1 MKDELREAARVVA
14 EQKQRDDDVGS
25 LIPCEWSHLGI
36 FRNGFDAGYE
46 AGKPKWIP
54 VSERLPDTA
63 RFVWVTIT
71 DHGSLPLVFEAHRD
85 SEGLTL
91 TGWCVKFYDAK
102 YRPLTD
108 GQKVIAW
115 QEIPRTPEPYT
126 EGE

>member
-1 MKDELREAARVVA
+1 MKDELREAARTA
-14 EQKQRDDDVGS
+14 DFRYGKINHEYDD
-25 LIPCEWSHLGI
+25 
-36 FRNGFDAGYE
+36 GFDAGYE

-71 DHGSLPLVFEAHRD
+71 DLGSFPLVFEAHRD
-85 SEGLTL
+85 FEGLTL

-102 YRPLTD
+102 YHPLTD

-115 QEIPRTPEPYT
+115 QEIARTPEPYT